1 MAEWSKAPDSNQ
13 ISSPEY
19 STMLHIPAKKN
30 LINFPLQ
37 HNNKT
42 KSSYEE
48 KKKKKETR
56 GTSFRPAILLMKTR
70 WPFKG

>member
-1 MAEWSKAPDSNQ
+1 MRILDQ

-48 KKKKKETR
+48 KKKKKRDERNKFQT
-56 GTSFRPAILLMKTR
+56 GDIVNED
-70 WPFKG
+70 